1 MQKGLNSAS
10 FEHLLLNCPLQQLKQ
25 ETACVTLA
33 TDPTG
38 TNLLGLIYGTLETA
52 ASRDPKHQFLVWG
65 KNIFRWENRLT
76 SVSHP
81 SLACC
86 PHRAPDSSS
95 REGCAC
101 VPGKGRG
108 CHLCA
113 QGRPG
118 RPHPSCHGQ
127 VTLCHTQPRFC
138 YASLFLALD
147 RVDKPQPA
155 GGSSLGSVPCRCN
168 CGALRV
174 HQAMPNRPALVW
186 APQPTKHSRPN
197 HGGRQAGFVCPTHIL
212 M

>member
-95 REGCAC
+95 REGCAS

-108 CHLCA
+108 CHLCV
-113 QGRPG
+113 QGHPG
-118 RPHPSCHGQ
+118 HPHPSCHGQ

-147 RVDKPQPA
+147 RADINLSQ
-155 GGSSLGSVPCRCN
+155 LGEAAWV
-168 CGALRV
+168 
-174 HQAMPNRPALVW
+174 Q
-186 APQPTKHSRPN
+186 
-197 HGGRQAGFVCPTHIL
+197 CPVGVTVGH
-212 M
+212 

>member
-1 MQKGLNSAS
+1 MHRVMLFVWTRNDPSSGGPKPNLHETKSFLLQGERMQKGLHSAS
-10 FEHLLLNCPLQQLKQ
+10 FELLNCPLQQRKQ
-25 ETACVTLA
+25 ETVCVTLA

-86 PHRAPDSSS
+86 PHQAPDSSS

-113 QGRPG
+113 HRDAQGTHTLPATG
-118 RPHPSCHGQ
+118 R
-127 VTLCHTQPRFC
+127 
-138 YASLFLALD
+138 
-147 RVDKPQPA
+147 
-155 GGSSLGSVPCRCN
+155 
-168 CGALRV
+168 
-174 HQAMPNRPALVW
+174 
-186 APQPTKHSRPN
+186 
-197 HGGRQAGFVCPTHIL
+197 
-212 M
+212 